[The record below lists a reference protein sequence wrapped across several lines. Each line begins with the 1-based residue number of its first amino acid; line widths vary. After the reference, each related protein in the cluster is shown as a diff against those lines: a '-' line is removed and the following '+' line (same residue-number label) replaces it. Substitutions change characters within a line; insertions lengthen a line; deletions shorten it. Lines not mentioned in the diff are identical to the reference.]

1 MGNQNKFA
9 VNTPQS
15 VAINAVAIFLI
26 NKFGSEPALAS
37 VIIKAITVPKIPI
50 VGA

>member
-1 MGNQNKFA
+1 MFA
-9 VNTPQS
+9 LNTPQR

-26 NKFGSEPALAS
+26 RILGSEPTLAK
-37 VIIKAITVPKIPI
+37 VKIKAITVPKIPI